1 VGRPAKSL
9 EALVRAGTFRARR
22 HQELLNGDEL
32 TWPAFAALQ
41 QKYRECGSAEER
53 TTVALQFERA
63 VRSAQR
69 KVAEGAFQRSLEKP
83 QTPEPRA
90 REARAAVARLALAP
104 NEAAEALGVSRDF
117 FDQHIAPELRI
128 VRRGRRRLVP
138 IRELKRWLSEHASL
152 PLADAR

>member
-41 QKYRECGSAEER
+41 RKYRRCGSAEER
-53 TTVALQFERA
+53 TAVALQFERA

-69 KVAEGAFQRSLEKP
+69 KVAEGACARSPETP
-83 QTPEPRA
+83 QTPKPRP
-90 REARAAVARLALAP
+90 REARAAVARLAFAP

-117 FDQHIAPELRI
+117 FDEHIAPELRI

-138 IRELKRWLSEHASL
+138 IGELERWLSEHAAL
-152 PLADAR
+152 PLADER